1 MNNRQSI
8 FFLVG
13 ILMFLVIFGAIPAM
27 SGYKIVD
34 DFSEPVAKYVFGF
47 DKANIDLVGSNL
59 SSYAII
65 VTYLMLWLIIFVT
78 FGDIIETFS
87 SFDATIAWVIA
98 FALAIVG
105 GMSGVISGGL
115 IWLTDWLVF
124 AGTAA
129 VYIALGVAF
138 FLFLA
143 VQFGATSIKGWIERR
158 KALMQAVKGES
169 GARRVASAVRNLQ
182 RTEESFEAYGDHE

>member
-47 DKANIDLVGSNL
+47 DEANIDLVGSNL

-105 GMSGVISGGL
+105 GMSGVISGS
-115 IWLTDWLVF
+115 LVNITEWF
-124 AGTAA
+124 VWAGTAA
-129 VYIALGVAF
+129 VYLGLLASFIV
-138 FLFLA
+138 FLV
-143 VQFGATSIKGWIERR
+143 VQFGASGLKGWIRRR
-158 KALMQAVKGES
+158 KAMIRTAKGEV
-169 GARRVASAVRNLQ
+169 GARRVAGFVQNAQ
-182 RTEESFEAYGDHE
+182 RVQREFEGEGN